1 LNSIIFGGIVMLLRH
16 SNNSCIKEKLIQQ
29 IRWEVKIQ
37 FATKGKFKKIKEN
50 DILYSACGVNEILV

>member
-1 LNSIIFGGIVMLLRH
+1 MLLRH
-16 SNNSCIKEKLIQQ
+16 NNNSCIKEKLIQQ

-37 FATKGKFKKIKEN
+37 FATKGRFKKIKEN